1 MSNQKKS
8 EIKKKSIIV
17 ESLGFSTEEP
27 QNTEAGDNPLFKI
40 ADYMLK

>member
-1 MSNQKKS
+1 VIKENKHKQDMSNQKKS

-27 QNTEAGDNPLFKI
+27 
-40 ADYMLK
+40 